1 MQNLIIALVST
12 VAAIQLTT
20 RSQPVL
26 VKSVINGDTI
36 TVSTYGRVR
45 LLGIDAPEGSRAARE
60 KLASLLMNRW
70 VHLEQEGASSDVY
83 NHHAAYVL
91 TDDGQCANTVLVRE
105 GLARVSARQ
114 ALARLPEL
122 QRAEADAQTARRGMW
137 GNNPRI
143 PSPSYTRK
151 TQKRKKKP

>member
-26 VKSVINGDTI
+26 VKSVIDGDTI

-45 LLGIDAPEGSRAARE
+45 LLGIDAPEGSRVARE
-60 KLASLLMNRW
+60 RLASLLANRW
-70 VHLEQEGASSDVY
+70 VHLEQEGASVDVY

-91 TDDGQCANTVLVRE
+91 TDDGQCANTVMVRE
-105 GLARVSARQ
+105 GLARVSARPPV
-114 ALARLPEL
+114 ARLGEL
-122 QRAEADAQTARRGMW
+122 QRAQADAQAARRGMW
-137 GNNPRI
+137 G
-143 PSPSYTRK
+143 YTSEIS
-151 TQKRKKKP
+151 KRKKKP